1 MFRQRIPKW
10 QKYQWLQAIYNPLWT
25 FLVTLTIGGLWNSDW
40 GLRIPS
46 RSSNKQSSNI
56 LINKFCTKTIW
67 RQKGPKKWNNFCISF
82 VCITNIEICRYFR
95 YVSISLSPERC
106 LFFVFSC
113 CIRGR
118 GNVLCSPLYK
128 IKYNQCE
135 IKRLWK
141 TRNNDYAQSLSRNK
155 VCTFF
160 LMRHVHV
167 WHNNNNIT

>member
-82 VCITNIEICRYFR
+82 VLQISKYVDTLDMFQFLCLRRDVCSSFFHVVSGAGEMVFVHLFIKSNTINVKSNDSEQPGIC
-95 YVSISLSPERC
+95 
-106 LFFVFSC
+106 
-113 CIRGR
+113 
-118 GNVLCSPLYK
+118 
-128 IKYNQCE
+128 
-135 IKRLWK
+135 
-141 TRNNDYAQSLSRNK
+141 NNYAQSLSRNK
-155 VCTFF
+155 VCTYF
-160 LMRHVHV
+160 LMRHVHGV
-167 WHNNNNIT
+167 SLKHPF